1 MLSASSRT
9 SLSDENKEIH
19 EIVSNHAEFVIQ
31 DTCSDVLVIFDCCNA
46 GEMDRGV
53 RGAEFSDRAFEFIA
67 AASHGSATRKPG
79 PHSFTK
85 ALIWAFKQTIHSKPG
100 QQFSRTELVK
110 KISDAPH
117 FGKQQSSKLIERV
130 QIPCLRKIALAP
142 LDIQPE
148 RVFPEGRS
156 TERMSQTKDIFNL
169 QFVFNKKIN
178 KPLIKHLSKY
188 LSELKSRGNC
198 AVST

>member
-1 MLSASSRT
+1 M
-9 SLSDENKEIH
+9 
-19 EIVSNHAEFVIQ
+19 SNYAEFVIQ

-53 RGAEFSDRAFEFIA
+53 RVAEFADRAFEFIA
-67 AASHGSATRKPG
+67 AATSHGSTTRKPG
-79 PHSFTK
+79 THSFTK
-85 ALIWAFKQTIHSKPG
+85 ALIWAFKQMIHSKPG
-100 QQFSRTELVK
+100 QQFSTTELVK
-110 KISDAPH
+110 KISDAPN
-117 FGKQQSSKLIERV
+117 FPKQQSPELIERV

-148 RVFPEGRS
+148 RVILEGRI

-169 QFVFNKKIN
+169 QFVFNKIN
-178 KPLIKHLSKY
+178 KPIIKRLSKY
-188 LSELKSRGNC
+188 LSELKGGGNC